1 MKWISV
7 FLYLIVGCLFL
18 EVLKTIITR
27 QHYISSYFW
36 ATILICLQFLCII
49 VFFGFLLFSALFRK
63 YQGRKKWLVPLA
75 ATLSLLLL
83 MELCAAYL
91 LRNPRHI
98 PSFLKWSFTYY
109 YDYYN
114 CPLPQFEPKAAA
126 YSPRLFYTLRPD
138 ARFRYFNSEF
148 NNAYSINSKG
158 VRDDESSLQLPG
170 IICLGDSYAMGWGVE
185 QQETFAQQLEQLSG
199 MKTLNAGVSS
209 YGTAREMVQL
219 EQLDT
224 SALKYLVIQYCS
236 NDIGENQAY
245 IGNHYALPVSDKAYY
260 DSVVAGQ
267 QILKKYFPGKY
278 GLLIGQSLV
287 KKKINDIKSIFP
299 LLFERETLFGDEA
312 QHAAAFVKI
321 LYKASRINFSK
332 TTVIVTVLDSYD
344 RLNNRFLEQV
354 ARLAAQAPYKDRF
367 AGNLQVLN
375 MAGAL
380 QRDDYFELDLHIK
393 ASGHKKVADSLWRMI
408 SGKQ

>member
-1 MKWISV
+1 MKWVRV

-27 QHYISSYFW
+27 QHFISSYFW

-49 VFFGFLLFSALFRK
+49 VSFLFLLFSALFRK
-63 YQGRKKWLVPLA
+63 YQGKKKWILPLA

-114 CPLPQFEPKAAA
+114 CPLPQFESKAAV
-126 YSPRLFYTLRPD
+126 YSPRLFYTLRPH

-158 VRDDESSLQLPG
+158 VRDDENSLQSPA

-185 QQETFAQQLEQLSG
+185 QPETFVQQLEQLSG
-199 MKTLNAGVSS
+199 MKTLNGGVSS

-236 NDIGENQAY
+236 NDIGENKAY
-245 IGNHYALPVSDKAYY
+245 IGNHYVLPVSDKAYY

-267 QILKKYFPGKY
+267 QIQNKYFPGKY
-278 GLLIGQSLV
+278 GLLIGQSFV
-287 KKKINDIKSIFP
+287 KKKINGIKPVFP
-299 LLFERETLFGDEA
+299 MLFEREAPFGDEA
-312 QHAAAFVKI
+312 QHAAAFVEI
-321 LYKASRINFSK
+321 LYNASRINFSK
-332 TTVIVTVLDSYD
+332 TKVIVTVLDSYD
-344 RLNNRFLEQV
+344 RLNNRFLDQV
-354 ARLAAQAPYKDRF
+354 TRLAAQAPYKDHF
-367 AGNLQVLN
+367 AGNLQTLN
-375 MAGAL
+375 MAGTL
-380 QRDDYFELDLHIK
+380 QRDDYYELDLHIK
-393 ASGHKKVADSLWRMI
+393 ASGHKKVANSLWQI
-408 SGKQ
+408 IKGKQ